1 MNIIYREIKPDERDQ
16 LLELYQHLNPDDL
29 PLPEE
34 SEVEAKWQEILGD
47 KKIHCVV
54 AEAAGKLVASCVLI
68 VVPNLTRG
76 AKPYGLIE
84 NVVTHAEYRKKGTGR
99 AILQYALSSAWEHQ
113 CYKVMLLTGR
123 KDEATLRFYENSGFI
138 GGVKTGFIAYP
149 KQVHLGSTQRL

>member
-1 MNIIYREIKPDERDQ
+1 MEDVLRIMEIIYREIKPDERDQ
-16 LLELYQHLNPDDL
+16 LLKLYKHLNTHDL

-34 SEVEAKWQEILGD
+34 EVVEAKWQEILTD
-47 KKIHCVV
+47 KKIHCVI
-54 AEAAGKLVASCVLI
+54 AEAAGRLVASCILI
-68 VVPNLTRG
+68 IIPNLTRG

-84 NVVTHAEYRKKGTGR
+84 NVVTHAEYRKRGIGKH
-99 AILQYALSSAWEHQ
+99 ILQYALRIAWQHQ

-149 KQVHLGSTQRL
+149 K

>member
-1 MNIIYREIKPDERDQ
+1 MNITYREIKPDERDQ
-16 LLELYQHLNPDDL
+16 LLELHQHLNPDDL
-29 PLPEE
+29 PLPDE
-34 SEVEAKWQEILGD
+34 SEVEAKWQEILAD

-54 AEAAGKLVASCVLI
+54 AEDAGKLVASCVLI
-68 VVPNLTRG
+68 VIPNLTRG

-84 NVVTHAEYRKKGTGR
+84 NVVTHAEYRKKGIGR

-149 KQVHLGSTQRL
+149 K

>member
-16 LLELYQHLNPDDL
+16 LLELNKHLNTNDL

-34 SEVEAKWQEILGD
+34 AEVEAVWQEILTD

-54 AEAAGKLVASCVLI
+54 ADYEGKLVASCILVI
-68 VVPNLTRG
+68 IPNLTRG

-84 NVVTHAEYRKKGTGR
+84 NVVTHANYRKKGIGR
-99 AILQYALSSAWEHQ
+99 NILQYALSIAWKHQ

-123 KDEATLRFYENSGFI
+123 KDEATLMFYENSGFVS
-138 GGVKTGFIAYP
+138 GVKTGFIAYP
-149 KQVHLGSTQRL
+149 G

>member
-1 MNIIYREIKPDERDQ
+1 MNIIYRKIKPDERDQ
-16 LLELYQHLNPDDL
+16 LLELYKHLNTNDL

-34 SEVEAKWQEILGD
+34 SAVAAKWQEILTD

-54 AEAAGKLVASCVLI
+54 AEAAGELVASCVLI
-68 VVPNLTRG
+68 IIPNLTRG

-84 NVVTHAEYRKKGTGR
+84 NVVTHVEYRKKGIGR
-99 AILQYALSSAWEHQ
+99 NLLQYALKIAWECQ

-123 KDEATLRFYENSGFI
+123 KDEATLRFYENSGFV

-149 KQVHLGSTQRL
+149 K